1 MNNERECPLARST
14 EAPASAG
21 KPRAPVRGL
30 GPSGAAVGTP
40 LPADYRRWVA
50 TYGSGVIDRFLLIV
64 NPFDLEPGVTFPEHV
79 GMMLWGINRQRQ
91 LFGVRYPVAFF
102 PEPGGFLPCGATENG
117 SLLGWRTVGRPD
129 DWPMMVTDDHYQ
141 TFRDLGASSLPD
153 VVIDLLTLR
162 SPAFEDC
169 LPKRPSSRGHQ
180 VRALH
185 LVRSKGVTNL
195 KDSKPAEPAAAADRG
210 RITPLRGMMSL
221 QRPRLLS
228 GSFGDEVIYERNA

>member
-1 MNNERECPLARST
+1 MSVSALWPDLLRLLPPPESP
-14 EAPASAG
+14 APPFG
-21 KPRAPVRGL
+21 DWDRVEQGL
-30 GPSGAAVGTP
+30 GTP

-169 LPKRPSSRGHQ
+169 LPKRPFEGPP
-180 VRALH
+180 
-185 LVRSKGVTNL
+185 G
-195 KDSKPAEPAAAADRG
+195 
-210 RITPLRGMMSL
+210 
-221 QRPRLLS
+221 
-228 GSFGDEVIYERNA
+228 FGPCTW